1 MIEFEKWLEH
11 EYTDCDGWHGPPTDV
26 ERIVARHAWDYNG
39 KQATAAQRERLC
51 CGHPAACLEGGSS
64 DPDAQVTMWC
74 SVCVEL
80 DRVREEATK
89 AEREKWFRQVN
100 GWMLEL
106 RSATKGIPVFDPV
119 GHKLHLI
126 KQDMLFELRAIKEAD
141 NDPR

>member
-1 MIEFEKWLEH
+1 MTGFEKWEIDFC
-11 EYTDCDGWHGPPTDV
+11 TDCNGYHELTPTEHTAAFQAWH
-26 ERIVARHAWDYNG
+26 AA
-39 KQATAAQRERLC
+39 AAQRERLC

-74 SVCVEL
+74 GACASE
-80 DRVREEATK
+80 DQAREEATK
-89 AEREKWFRQVN
+89 AEREKWLQQVN